1 MNSDINLVSSKTNQ
15 IEKQLKNLKV
25 LQIVAISS
33 LAIVLLIS
41 ILIFVIT
48 VTLPVESVK
57 KDQEQTLSNISSL
70 SEKLVKYSLI
80 NDRLSNIS
88 DIIKERKDYS
98 KIANSILDKLPTGL
112 SVDAMTID
120 SGTFSLVVSGTS
132 LTDINSFIDDV
143 SVLGDKGD
151 IIKNLLLQ
159 SLIANADN
167 GKYILTLQADIL

>member
-41 ILIFVIT
+41 ILIFLIT
-48 VTLPVESVK
+48 VTLPVASVK
-57 KDQEQTLSNISSL
+57 KEQEQTLSNISSL

-88 DIIKERKDYS
+88 DIVKERKDYS
-98 KIANSILDKLPTGL
+98 KIANSILNKLPADL
-112 SVDAMTID
+112 SVDAMTMD

-132 LTDINSFIDDV
+132 LTEINSFIDDV